1 MSRRR
6 KILPGGTTLQ
16 AKESFPMRERRVRL
30 VQVREARVRLSVWMS
45 SSLRSA
51 EMEAV
56 IVAELSSMPKKVNVV
71 VGPSVFFRL
80 ERSVYSCAERSHE
93 THIVVAFLR
102 VWRA

>member
-6 KILPGGTTLQ
+6 KILPGGTTLP
-16 AKESFPMRERRVRL
+16 AKESLPMRERMVRL

-56 IVAELSSMPKKVNVV
+56 IVAVLSSMPKKVNVV
-71 VGPSVFFRL
+71 VGPSVFSALRG
-80 ERSVYSCAERSHE
+80 
-93 THIVVAFLR
+93 AFTLAQSEAIKLILL
-102 VWRA
+102 WHS